1 MIVVNYKGEDKQF
14 AVEVI
19 SSMVFMKMCEIQ
31 LPSIVVV
38 SDQFFGKSNVLEYLA
53 GISLP
58 HDQGNCIRVPLD
70 MRLCNPPIPTP
81 ELVLEF
87 YGKAISLTNQRETTL
102 L

>member
-58 HDQGNCIRVPLD
+58 HDQGNCIRVPLAPKYGRSLSFPLNLVQSLL
-70 MRLCNPPIPTP
+70 RLSEVDSSP
-81 ELVLEF
+81 
-87 YGKAISLTNQRETTL
+87 
-102 L
+102 